1 MYICGFYPIVILPS
15 IFGNVWRCLGCHN
28 WGRGCKGHLVDGD
41 QRYYFSSYNTQDSPS
56 QQRRIIRSKILV
68 VPWLR
73 NSTFCPLVLS
83 NWWQLNLHP
92 LTPAH
97 SMTSAL
103 VKVKPMVL
111 NPVVSSLSASYSKS
125 QQHLTK
131 VIMAFFLK
139 PFLSHLPEHTN
150 SLVFAIFLFL
160 VSFECSWPLNI
171 RRLRTLSLHFSFFL
185 ILIFKIF
192 Y

>member
-1 MYICGFYPIVILPS
+1 MVEKLHFLSSGSFELMTVEPS
-15 IFGNVWRCLGCHN
+15 PP
-28 WGRGCKGHLVDGD
+28 D
-41 QRYYFSSYNTQDSPS
+41 P
-56 QQRRIIRSKILV
+56 
-68 VPWLR
+68 
-73 NSTFCPLVLS
+73 CPLNDICFS
-83 NWWQLNLHP
+83 QGKTHG
-92 LTPAH
+92 A
-97 SMTSAL
+97 
-103 VKVKPMVL
+103 K
-111 NPVVSSLSASYSKS
+111 SSGQFSSASYSKS

-185 ILIFKIF
+185 ILIFKFF